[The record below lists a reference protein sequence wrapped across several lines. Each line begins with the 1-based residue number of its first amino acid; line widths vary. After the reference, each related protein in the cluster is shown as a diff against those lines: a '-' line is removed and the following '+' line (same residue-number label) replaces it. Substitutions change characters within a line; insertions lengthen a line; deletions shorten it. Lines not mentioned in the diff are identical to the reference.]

1 MAIDIMGLFGFL
13 KKRPQQRGPVARPA
27 ADDPVLIELRIP
39 KVNDPPLTPEVL
51 RKQLFDA
58 AATGDNQK
66 LCQLCRQHE
75 NSIFKQGLI
84 WSKVPPEIR
93 ASPRLLHWY
102 ANGLKAIARVCADHL
117 GKPELMNQI
126 RDIEGLPGPKQKAP
140 KSTK

>member
-13 KKRPQQRGPVARPA
+13 KKRPQQRGPTTRPVAA
-27 ADDPVLIELRIP
+27 DPVLIELRIP

-58 AATGDNQK
+58 AASGDSQK

-75 NSIFKQGLI
+75 NSIFSQGMI

-102 ANGLKAIARVCADHL
+102 ANGLKAIASFCADNL

-126 RDIEGLPGPKQKAP
+126 RDIEGLPKPKQGTPGK
-140 KSTK
+140 KR

>member
-13 KKRPQQRGPVARPA
+13 KKRPHQRGPGKPPA
-27 ADDPVLIELRIP
+27 SDEPVLIELRVP

-66 LCQLCRQHE
+66 LCHLCRQHE
-75 NSIFKQGLI
+75 NSIFNQGMI

-102 ANGLKAIARVCADHL
+102 ANGLKAIARFCADNL
-117 GKPELMNQI
+117 GKPELMNQV
-126 RDIEGLPGPKQKAP
+126 RDIEGLPNP
-140 KSTK
+140 KSPIRKK